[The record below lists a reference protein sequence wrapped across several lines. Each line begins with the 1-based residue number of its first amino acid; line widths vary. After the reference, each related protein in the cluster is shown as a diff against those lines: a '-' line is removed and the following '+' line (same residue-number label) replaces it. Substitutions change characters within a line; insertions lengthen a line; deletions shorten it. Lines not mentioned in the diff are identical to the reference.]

1 MEKNIKLSIT
11 TILLSIFLLTSSNAE
26 LNNKVIISVG
36 EEIITNYDLDK
47 EINYLNVITVGQIKE
62 LDDQESKKIAI
73 DSLIKDKIK
82 ITALSNYNNIIIKD
96 ELLNN
101 QIIKTSRNIGFGSLE
116 DFTTFLKFQE
126 YELDEY
132 KKKVLLE
139 LQWNQLV
146 YQFYRNQIVIDK
158 KKIDEKLKILIAEQ
172 KKDVEYL
179 IYEIFI
185 ENSAIKELD
194 EESEKELNENNIV
207 EELPE
212 NKVVDEK
219 NSGIII
225 EAESASYNNKKNSIV
240 EEKSIEKEVEVET
253 NDQIIEAK
261 KKDQITID
269 DVIENIKEEGFENTA
284 IKFSSSPTAQQG
296 GNLGW
301 VSESKFSK
309 VLVKFIKET
318 KIGSITEPIPIPKG
332 ILILKVGDKRV
343 EETNMDLDKEMEK
356 LIEIEKNKQL
366 NNFSTNYFNQI
377 KNNIKIHISFLNP
390 FISNF

>member
-1 MEKNIKLSIT
+1 M
-11 TILLSIFLLTSSNAE
+11 LLTSSKAE
-26 LNNKVIISVG
+26 LTNKVIISVG
-36 EEIITNYDLDK
+36 DEIITNYDLDR
-47 EINYLNVITVGQIKE
+47 EIKYLNVITVGQIRE
-62 LDDQESKKIAI
+62 LDNQESKKIAI

-82 ITALSNYNNIIIKD
+82 ITALSNLKKIIIKD
-96 ELLNN
+96 EVLNN
-101 QIIKTSRNIGFGSLE
+101 QIGLSSQNIGFRSID
-116 DFTTFLKFQE
+116 DFKAYLNYAE
-126 YELDEY
+126 YELDEF
-132 KKKVLLE
+132 KKKILLE
-139 LQWNQLV
+139 LKWNQLV
-146 YQFYRNQIVIDK
+146 YQFYKNQIIIDKEKIDK
-158 KKIDEKLKILIAEQ
+158 KLKTLIAGQ
-172 KKDVEYL
+172 KKNVEYL

-194 EESEKELNENNIV
+194 EESEEELNENNVV

-240 EEKSIEKEVEVET
+240 EEKSIEKMVEVKT
-253 NDQIIEAK
+253 NDQITETK

-309 VLVKFIKET
+309 VLVKSIKET
-318 KIGSITEPIPIPKG
+318 KIGSITEPIPISGG

-366 NNFSTNYFNQI
+366 NNFSTNYFNQV
-377 KNNIKIHISFLNP
+377 KNNIKIKYFND
-390 FISNF
+390 

>member
-1 MEKNIKLSIT
+1 VGKNIKLSIT

-101 QIIKTSRNIGFGSLE
+101 QIIKTSRNIGFGNLE

-253 NDQIIEAK
+253 NNQIIEAK

-366 NNFSTNYFNQI
+366 NNFSTNYFNQV
-377 KNNIKIHISFLNP
+377 KNNIKIKYFND
-390 FISNF
+390 

>member
-1 MEKNIKLSIT
+1 VGKNIKLSIT
-11 TILLSIFLLTSSNAE
+11 TILLSIFLLTNSNAE

-36 EEIITNYDLDK
+36 DEIITNYDLDK
-47 EINYLNVITVGQIKE
+47 EINYLNVITVGQIKKS
-62 LDDQESKKIAI
+62 DDREFKEIAI

-101 QIIKTSRNIGFGSLE
+101 QMIKTSRNIGFRNFE

-126 YELDEY
+126 YELDEF
-132 KKKVLLE
+132 KKKILLE
-139 LQWNQLV
+139 LKWNQLV
-146 YQFYRNQIVIDK
+146 YQFYKNQIVIDK

-172 KKDVEYL
+172 KKNVEYL
-179 IYEIFI
+179 VYEIFI

-194 EESEKELNENNIV
+194 EESEEELNENKVV

-225 EAESASYNNKKNSIV
+225 EAENASYNNKKNSIV

-253 NDQIIEAK
+253 NDQIIEGK

-284 IKFSSSPTAQQG
+284 IKFSSSATAQQG

-309 VLVKFIKET
+309 VLVKSVNET
-318 KIGSITEPIPIPKG
+318 KIGSITEPIPISGG

-343 EETNMDLDKEMEK
+343 EETNMDLNKEMEK
-356 LIEIEKNKQL
+356 IIEIEKNKQL

-377 KNNIKIHISFLNP
+377 KNNIKIKYFND
-390 FISNF
+390 

>member
-1 MEKNIKLSIT
+1 MGKNIKLSIT

-101 QIIKTSRNIGFGSLE
+101 QIIKTSRNIGFRSFE
-116 DFTTFLKFQE
+116 NFTTFLKFQE

-284 IKFSSSPTAQQG
+284 IKFSSSSTSQQG

-366 NNFSTNYFNQI
+366 NNFSTNYFNQV
-377 KNNIKIHISFLNP
+377 KNNIKIKYFND
-390 FISNF
+390 

>member
-101 QIIKTSRNIGFGSLE
+101 QIIKTSRNIGFRSLE

-126 YELDEY
+126 YELDEF
-132 KKKVLLE
+132 KKKILLE
-139 LQWNQLV
+139 LKWNQLV
-146 YQFYRNQIVIDK
+146 YQFYKNQIVIDK

-179 IYEIFI
+179 VYEIFI
-185 ENSAIKELD
+185 KNSAIKELD
-194 EESEKELNENNIV
+194 EESEEKLNENNVV

-219 NSGIII
+219 NSEIII
-225 EAESASYNNKKNSIV
+225 EAESASYNNKKNSII

-253 NDQIIEAK
+253 NDQII
-261 KKDQITID
+261 ID

-284 IKFSSSPTAQQG
+284 IKFSSSSTAQQG

-309 VLVKFIKET
+309 VLVKSIKET
-318 KIGSITEPIPIPKG
+318 KIGSITEPIPISGG

-343 EETNMDLDKEMEK
+343 EKTNIDLDKEMKK
-356 LIEIEKNKQL
+356 LIDIEKNKQL
-366 NNFSTNYFNQI
+366 SNFSTNYFNQI
-377 KNNIKIHISFLNP
+377 KNNIKIKYFNE
-390 FISNF
+390 

>member
-1 MEKNIKLSIT
+1 VGKNIKLSIT

-36 EEIITNYDLDK
+36 DEIITNYDLDK

-366 NNFSTNYFNQI
+366 NNFSTNYFNQV
-377 KNNIKIHISFLNP
+377 KNNIKIKYFND
-390 FISNF
+390 

>member
-1 MEKNIKLSIT
+1 VGKNIKLSIT

-366 NNFSTNYFNQI
+366 NNFSTNYFNQV
-377 KNNIKIHISFLNP
+377 KNNIKIKYFND
-390 FISNF
+390 

>member
-1 MEKNIKLSIT
+1 M
-11 TILLSIFLLTSSNAE
+11 TSSNAE

-101 QIIKTSRNIGFGSLE
+101 QIIKTSRNIGFRSLE

-126 YELDEY
+126 YELDEF
-132 KKKVLLE
+132 KKKILLE
-139 LQWNQLV
+139 LKWNQLV
-146 YQFYRNQIVIDK
+146 YQFYKNQIVIDK

-179 IYEIFI
+179 VYEIFI
-185 ENSAIKELD
+185 KNSAIKELD
-194 EESEKELNENNIV
+194 EESEEKLNENNVV

-219 NSGIII
+219 NSEIII
-225 EAESASYNNKKNSIV
+225 EAESASYNNKKNSII

-253 NDQIIEAK
+253 NDQII
-261 KKDQITID
+261 ID

-284 IKFSSSPTAQQG
+284 IKFSSSSTAQQG

-309 VLVKFIKET
+309 VLVKSIKET
-318 KIGSITEPIPIPKG
+318 KIGSITEPIPISGG

-343 EETNMDLDKEMEK
+343 EKTNIDLDKEMKK
-356 LIEIEKNKQL
+356 LIDIEKNKQL
-366 NNFSTNYFNQI
+366 SNFSTNYFNQI
-377 KNNIKIHISFLNP
+377 KNNIKIKYFNE
-390 FISNF
+390 

>member
-1 MEKNIKLSIT
+1 M
-11 TILLSIFLLTSSNAE
+11 TSSNAE

-36 EEIITNYDLDK
+36 DEIITNYDLDK
-47 EINYLNVITVGQIKE
+47 EINYINVITVGQIKE
-62 LDDQESKKIAI
+62 MDDQKSKKIAI

-82 ITALSNYNNIIIKD
+82 ITAQTKYKNIIIKD

-101 QIIKTSRNIGFGSLE
+101 QIITTSRNIGFKNFEGY
-116 DFTTFLKFQE
+116 TTFLKFQE
-126 YELDEY
+126 YELDEF
-132 KKKVLLE
+132 KKKILLE
-139 LQWNQLV
+139 LKWNQLV
-146 YQFYRNQIVIDK
+146 YQFYKNQIIIDKEKIDK
-158 KKIDEKLKILIAEQ
+158 KLKTLIAGQ
-172 KKDVEYL
+172 KKNVEYL

-194 EESEKELNENNIV
+194 EESKEELNENNVV

-225 EAESASYNNKKNSIV
+225 EAEIASYNNKKNSIV
-240 EEKSIEKEVEVET
+240 KEKSIEKMVEVKT
-253 NDQIIEAK
+253 NDQITETK

-309 VLVKFIKET
+309 VLVKSIKET
-318 KIGSITEPIPIPKG
+318 KIGSITEPIPISGG

-366 NNFSTNYFNQI
+366 NNFSTNYFNQV
-377 KNNIKIHISFLNP
+377 KNNIKIKYFND
-390 FISNF
+390 

>member
-1 MEKNIKLSIT
+1 M
-11 TILLSIFLLTSSNAE
+11 LLTSSKAE
-26 LNNKVIISVG
+26 LTNKVIVSVG
-36 EEIITNYDLDK
+36 DEIITNYDLDR
-47 EINYLNVITVGQIKE
+47 EIKYLNVITVGQISE
-62 LDDQESKKIAI
+62 LDNQESKKIAI

-82 ITALSNYNNIIIKD
+82 ISALSNLKKIIIKD

-101 QIIKTSRNIGFGSLE
+101 QIARSSQNIGFRSID
-116 DFTTFLKFQE
+116 DFKAYLNYAE
-126 YELDEY
+126 YELDEF
-132 KKKVLLE
+132 KKKILLE
-139 LQWNQLV
+139 LKWNQLV
-146 YQFYRNQIVIDK
+146 YQFYKNQIIINK
-158 KKIDEKLKILIAEQ
+158 KKIDKKLKILIAEQ
-172 KKDVEYL
+172 KKNVEYL

-194 EESEKELNENNIV
+194 EESEEELNENNVV

-240 EEKSIEKEVEVET
+240 EEKSIEKIVEVKT
-253 NDQIIEAK
+253 NDQITIE
-261 KKDQITID
+261 

-301 VSESKFSK
+301 VGESKFSK
-309 VLVKFIKET
+309 VLLKSIKKT
-318 KIGSITEPIPIPKG
+318 KIGSITEPIPISGG
-332 ILILKVGDKRV
+332 ILILKVGNKRV

-366 NNFSTNYFNQI
+366 NNFSTNYFNQV
-377 KNNIKIHISFLNP
+377 KNSIKIKYFND
-390 FISNF
+390 

>member
-101 QIIKTSRNIGFGSLE
+101 QIIKTSRNIGFRSLE

-126 YELDEY
+126 YELDEF
-132 KKKVLLE
+132 KKKILLE
-139 LQWNQLV
+139 LKWNQLV
-146 YQFYRNQIVIDK
+146 YQFYKNQIVIDK

-253 NDQIIEAK
+253 NNQIIEAK

-366 NNFSTNYFNQI
+366 NNFSTNYFNQV
-377 KNNIKIHISFLNP
+377 KNNIKIKYFND
-390 FISNF
+390 

>member
-1 MEKNIKLSIT
+1 M
-11 TILLSIFLLTSSNAE
+11 TSSNAE

-101 QIIKTSRNIGFGSLE
+101 QIIKTSRNIGFGNLE

-240 EEKSIEKEVEVET
+240 EEKSIEKMVEVKT
-253 NDQIIEAK
+253 DDQITKTK

-269 DVIENIKEEGFENTA
+269 DVMENIKEEGFENTA
-284 IKFSSSPTAQQG
+284 IQFSSSPTAQQG

-301 VSESKFSK
+301 ISESKLSK
-309 VLVKFIKET
+309 LLLKSIKKT
-318 KIGSITEPIPIPKG
+318 KIGSITEPISVSG
-332 ILILKVGDKRV
+332 GVLILKVENKRV
-343 EETNMDLDKEMEK
+343 EETNMDIDKKMKK
-356 LIEIEKNKQL
+356 LIEIEKNNQL
-366 NNFSTNYFNQI
+366 NNFSTNYFNQV
-377 KNNIKIHISFLNP
+377 KNNIKIKYFND
-390 FISNF
+390 

>member
-1 MEKNIKLSIT
+1 M
-11 TILLSIFLLTSSNAE
+11 LLPSSKAE
-26 LNNKVIISVG
+26 LTNKVIISVG
-36 EEIITNYDLDK
+36 DEIITNYDLDR
-47 EINYLNVITVGQIKE
+47 EIKYLNVITVGQIGE
-62 LDDQESKKIAI
+62 LDNQESKKIAI

-82 ITALSNYNNIIIKD
+82 ITALSSHYNIIIKD

-101 QIIKTSRNIGFGSLE
+101 QIIKSARNIGFRNID
-116 DFTTFLKFQE
+116 DFKAYLNYEE
-126 YELDEY
+126 YELDEF
-132 KKKVLLE
+132 KKKILLE
-139 LQWNQLV
+139 IKWNQLV
-146 YQFYRNQIVIDK
+146 YQFYKNQIVIDK
-158 KKIDEKLKILIAEQ
+158 EKIDKKLKTLIAEQ
-172 KKDVEYL
+172 KKNVEYL
-179 IYEIFI
+179 VYEIFI

-194 EESEKELNENNIV
+194 EESKEELNENNVV

-240 EEKSIEKEVEVET
+240 EEKSIEKMVEVKT
-253 NDQIIEAK
+253 NDQITETK

-284 IKFSSSPTAQQG
+284 IQFSSSTTAQQG

-301 VSESKFSK
+301 VSESTFSK
-309 VLVKFIKET
+309 VLVKSIKET
-318 KIGSITEPIPIPKG
+318 KIGSITEPIPISGG

-366 NNFSTNYFNQI
+366 NNFSTNYFNQV
-377 KNNIKIHISFLNP
+377 KNNIKIKYFND
-390 FISNF
+390 

>member
-1 MEKNIKLSIT
+1 M
-11 TILLSIFLLTSSNAE
+11 TSSNAE

-179 IYEIFI
+179 VYEIFI
-185 ENSAIKELD
+185 KNSAIKELD
-194 EESEKELNENNIV
+194 EESEEKLNENNVV

-219 NSGIII
+219 NSEIII
-225 EAESASYNNKKNSIV
+225 EAESASYNNKKNSII

-253 NDQIIEAK
+253 NDQII
-261 KKDQITID
+261 ID

-284 IKFSSSPTAQQG
+284 IKFSSSSTAQQG

-309 VLVKFIKET
+309 VLVKSIKET
-318 KIGSITEPIPIPKG
+318 KIGSITEPIPISGG

-343 EETNMDLDKEMEK
+343 EKTNIDLDKEMKK
-356 LIEIEKNKQL
+356 LIDIEKNKQL
-366 NNFSTNYFNQI
+366 SNFSTNYFNQI
-377 KNNIKIHISFLNP
+377 KNNIKIKYFNE
-390 FISNF
+390 

>member
-1 MEKNIKLSIT
+1 MGKNIKLSIT
-11 TILLSIFLLTSSNAE
+11 AIFLSIFLLTSSNAE

-36 EEIITNYDLDK
+36 DEIITNYDLDK

-101 QIIKTSRNIGFGSLE
+101 QIIKTSRNIGFRSLE

-194 EESEKELNENNIV
+194 EESEEKLNENNVV

-253 NDQIIEAK
+253 NNQIIEAK

-366 NNFSTNYFNQI
+366 NNFSTNYFNQV
-377 KNNIKIHISFLNP
+377 KNNIKIKYFND
-390 FISNF
+390 